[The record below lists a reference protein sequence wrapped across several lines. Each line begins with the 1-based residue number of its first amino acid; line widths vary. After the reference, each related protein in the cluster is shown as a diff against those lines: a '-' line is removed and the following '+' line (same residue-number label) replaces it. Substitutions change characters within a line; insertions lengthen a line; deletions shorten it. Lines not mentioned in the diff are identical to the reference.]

1 MELNLSGPRVG
12 LWIRGAKG
20 TDFAAPWN
28 CGPDFDILHSMRRQ
42 RLFTAALAIALLAG
56 VTACALPDAA
66 RRSSETLKEGW
77 DFEANGL
84 RVLYTGPGAT
94 VMAAGD
100 LALYSMRPAR
110 SSSAEPEVKWF
121 RFYDGPMR
129 PQEEIAILCHLDSA
143 THISSIRGLADPVAV
158 AARYEP
164 WHYPACIEATPG
176 EYEITVSYYSR
187 KTVEQDLSA
196 TTTTSES
203 TTDST
208 TQWDAQPGAVY
219 VLAAVIGKPATAPG
233 KGPTYKPRRRT
244 KELWDTTFMLE
255 VSHWKAAIV
264 QLPETAQLDLPIKAH
279 REIWRQHEGRR

>member
-1 MELNLSGPRVG
+1 
-12 LWIRGAKG
+12 
-20 TDFAAPWN
+20 
-28 CGPDFDILHSMRRQ
+28 MRRP
-42 RLFTAALAIALLAG
+42 LSLALALVLAAA

-66 RRSSETLKEGW
+66 RRSSATLKQGW

-84 RVLYTGPGAT
+84 RVLYTGPGA
-94 VMAAGD
+94 VFMAAGD
-100 LALYSMRPAR
+100 LALYSMRPG
-110 SSSAEPEVKWF
+110 SVSSAEPDVKWF

-129 PQEEIAILCHLDSA
+129 PEEEVAILCHLDRA
-143 THISSIRGLADPVAV
+143 THISSIRRSDDPVAV

-196 TTTTSES
+196 TTTTAES

-208 TQWDAQPGAVY
+208 TQWNAKAGAVY
-219 VLAAVIGKPATAPG
+219 VLAAVIGKPAPAPG
-233 KGPTYKPRRRT
+233 RGPTYKPRRRS
-244 KELWDTTFMLE
+244 KELWDTSFTLE

-264 QLPETAQLDLPIKAH
+264 QLPETAQLELPIKAQ
-279 REIWRQHEGRR
+279 REIWRQHEAER

>member
-1 MELNLSGPRVG
+1 
-12 LWIRGAKG
+12 
-20 TDFAAPWN
+20 
-28 CGPDFDILHSMRRQ
+28 MRR
-42 RLFTAALAIALLAG
+42 RRSFAAALAVVLVAG
-56 VTACALPDAA
+56 ATACALPDAA
-66 RRSSETLKEGW
+66 KRSSETLKKGW
-77 DFEANGL
+77 NFEANGL

-100 LALYSMRPAR
+100 LALYSMRPVG

-129 PQEEIAILCHLDSA
+129 PEEDVAILCHLDSA
-143 THISSIRGLADPVAV
+143 THISSIRRIADPVAV

-164 WHYPACIEATPG
+164 WHYPACIEATPD

-187 KTVEQDLSA
+187 KTIEQDLSA

-208 TQWDAQPGAVY
+208 TQWSAKPGAVY
-219 VLAAVIGKPATAPG
+219 VLAAVIGKPALAPG
-233 KGPTYKPRRRT
+233 KGPSYKPRRRT
-244 KELWDTTFMLE
+244 KDLWDTSFMLE
-255 VSHWKAAIV
+255 VSHWKATIV

-279 REIWRQHEGRR
+279 REIWRRHEGRR

>member
-1 MELNLSGPRVG
+1 
-12 LWIRGAKG
+12 
-20 TDFAAPWN
+20 
-28 CGPDFDILHSMRRQ
+28 MRCH
-42 RLFTAALAIALLAG
+42 RLFSSALALVAVAGALG
-56 VTACALPDAA
+56 CALPDAA
-66 RRSSETLKEGW
+66 RRSSETLKKGW

-110 SSSAEPEVKWF
+110 AASGEPTVKWF

-129 PQEEIAILCHLDSA
+129 VEEEIAILCHLDRA
-143 THISSIRGLADPVAV
+143 THISSIRRSADAVAV
-158 AARYEP
+158 EARYEP
-164 WHYPACIEATPG
+164 WHYPACIEAAPG

-187 KTVEQDLSA
+187 KTVEKDLAA

-208 TQWDAQPGAVY
+208 TQWSAKAGAVY

-233 KGPTYKPRRRT
+233 KGPSYKPRRRT
-244 KELWDTTFMLE
+244 KELWDTSFMLE
-255 VSHWKAAIV
+255 VSHWKATIV

-279 REIWRQHEGRR
+279 REAWRRHEGRR

>member
-1 MELNLSGPRVG
+1 MELHLSGPRAG
-12 LWIRGAKG
+12 LWIREAEG
-20 TDFAAPWN
+20 TDSPAPWN
-28 CGPDFDILHSMRRQ
+28 CGFVCDTLVPVKRQ
-42 RLFTAALAIALLAG
+42 RSFASALAVVLAAG

-66 RRSSETLKEGW
+66 RRSSDTLKKGW
-77 DFEANGL
+77 DFDANGL

-100 LALYSMRPAR
+100 LALYSMRPVR
-110 SSSAEPEVKWF
+110 SSTAEPAVKWF

-129 PQEEIAILCHLDSA
+129 PEQEVAILCHVDSA
-143 THISSIRGLADPVAV
+143 THISSIRRIDDPVAV
-158 AARYEP
+158 EARYEP
-164 WHYPACIEATPG
+164 WHYPACIEAPPG

-208 TQWDAQPGAVY
+208 TQWEAKSGAVY
-219 VLAAVIGKPATAPG
+219 VLAAVIGKAATAPG
-233 KGPTYKPRRRT
+233 RGPTYKPRRRT

-279 REIWRQHEGRR
+279 REAWRRHEGGG

>member
-1 MELNLSGPRVG
+1 
-12 LWIRGAKG
+12 
-20 TDFAAPWN
+20 
-28 CGPDFDILHSMRRQ
+28 MRSR
-42 RLFTAALAIALLAG
+42 RSCAAALALVFAAA
-56 VTACALPDAA
+56 VAACALPDAA
-66 RRSSETLKEGW
+66 RRSSATLRKGW
-77 DFEANGL
+77 NFEANGL

-110 SSSAEPEVKWF
+110 ASSAEPAVKWF

-129 PQEEIAILCHLDSA
+129 PEAEVAILCHLDRA
-143 THISSIRGLADPVAV
+143 THVSSIRRMADPVAV
-158 AARYEP
+158 DARYEP
-164 WHYPACIEATPG
+164 WHYPACIEVAPG

-187 KTVEQDLSA
+187 KTVEQDLLA

-208 TQWDAQPGAVY
+208 TQWTAKPGAVY
-219 VLAAVIGKPATAPG
+219 VLAAVIGKPAQAPG
-233 KGPTYKPRRRT
+233 KGPSYKPRRRT
-244 KELWDTTFMLE
+244 KELWDTSFMLE

-279 REIWRQHEGRR
+279 REAWRRHEGER